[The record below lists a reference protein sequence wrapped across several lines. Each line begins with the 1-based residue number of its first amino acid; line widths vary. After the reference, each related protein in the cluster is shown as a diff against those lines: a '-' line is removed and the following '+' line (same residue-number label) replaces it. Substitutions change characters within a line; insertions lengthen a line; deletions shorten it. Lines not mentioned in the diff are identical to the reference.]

1 MENESSK
8 NRGASVF
15 FGVVFGL
22 AVGFVI
28 GFIVGINT
36 RPLKV
41 VWIIVGLVCLLIA
54 GIGIY
59 RFLKP
64 GRKNG

>member
-1 MENESSK
+1 MENEPSK
-8 NRGASVF
+8 KKPGSVF
-15 FGVVFGL
+15 FGVVFGV
-22 AVGFVI
+22 AIGSII

-41 VWIIVGLVCLLIA
+41 VWIIIGLVCLLIV

-64 GRKNG
+64 GKKKE